1 MAISSIQ
8 QEPSLM
14 HTPIFIICDGV
25 KVTEEGISKYKS
37 GIVSETSNQQYDEFK
52 IRLKEKYHTDSR
64 IVIE

>member
-1 MAISSIQ
+1 
-8 QEPSLM
+8 M